1 MKLAAI
7 HGWQEETKERDIL
20 GLVSKRT
27 YKSCLGQSHDS
38 GPPHLYIRIKFLHR
52 GLKWVQSH
60 TQPKGLNTTLLSQSY
75 ILEITANMV
84 IVGETFH
91 IQGRSKKAMVAQDQL
106 QDQSVVKSSQ

>member
-1 MKLAAI
+1 MAR
-7 HGWQEETKERDIL
+7 RDQRKRHI
-20 GLVSKRT
+20 GFSKQANLQVLSWAVT
-27 YKSCLGQSHDS
+27 DS

-84 IVGETFH
+84 IAGETFH